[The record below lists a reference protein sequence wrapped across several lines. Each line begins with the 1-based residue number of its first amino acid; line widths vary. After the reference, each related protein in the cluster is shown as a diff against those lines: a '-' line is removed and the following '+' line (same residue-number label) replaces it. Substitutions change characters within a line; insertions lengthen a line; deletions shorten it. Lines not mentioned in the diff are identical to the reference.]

1 LQGEIIVA
9 VLNIAD
15 LVVVRSK
22 SGPPVLN
29 GVSLCVNRGEKV
41 AILGPS
47 GAGKTT
53 LFRAING
60 FVPIRSGQITVDGI
74 SLKGLH
80 GRKLRQLRRH
90 IAVVSQRHDLVDR
103 LRVHQNVMAGAL
115 GRWSTWHGLRFL
127 LWPKAGELAE
137 AEHALDR
144 VGIAQK
150 LRARTSEISGGE
162 HQRVAIARALVQ
174 QPSLLL
180 ADEPIA
186 SLDPELSHQI
196 LSLLCSL
203 ATETGFALLCSLHQQ
218 EYAYRYFDRVIR
230 IQQGTVVAGSTGAY
244 CNGVA
249 QARTGDSC
257 TG

>member
-1 LQGEIIVA
+1 
-9 VLNIAD
+9 VLNISQ
-15 LVVVRSK
+15 LTVVRSK
-22 SGPPVLN
+22 NSRPVLN
-29 GVSLCVNRGEKV
+29 DISLSVDRREKV

-60 FVPIRSGQITVDGI
+60 FVPIQSGNIVVDGV
-74 SLKGLH
+74 SVQGLR
-80 GRKLRQLRRH
+80 GKRLRQLRRH
-90 IAVVSQRHDLVDR
+90 IAVVSQRHDLVDG

-115 GRWSTWHGLRFL
+115 GRWSSLHALRFL
-127 LWPKAGELAE
+127 LWPKAEELAE
-137 AEHALDR
+137 AEHALRR

-150 LRARTSEISGGE
+150 LRERTSEISGGE

-174 QPSLLL
+174 QPTLLL

-203 ATETGFALLCSLHQQ
+203 AQESGFALLCSLHQQ
-218 EYAYRYFDRVIR
+218 EYAFKYFDRVVR
-230 IQQGTVVAGSTGAY
+230 IENATAVDCRPSQYQERAG
-244 CNGVA
+244 
-249 QARTGDSC
+249 D
-257 TG
+257 

>member
-1 LQGEIIVA
+1 MP
-9 VLNIAD
+9 VLSIND

-22 SGPPVLN
+22 SAPPVLR
-29 GVSLCVNRGEKV
+29 GVSLSVDRGEKV
-41 AILGPS
+41 AVLGPS

-60 FVPIRSGQITVDGI
+60 FVPIQSGNIIVDGV
-74 SLKGLH
+74 SVQGLH
-80 GRKLRQLRRH
+80 GKSLRQLRRH

-115 GRWSTWHGLRFL
+115 GRWSSLHALRFL
-127 LWPKAGELAE
+127 VWPKADELAE
-137 AEHALDR
+137 AEHALHR
-144 VGIAQK
+144 VGIAHK
-150 LRARTSEISGGE
+150 LRERTSDISGGE

-174 QPSLLL
+174 QPALLL

-203 ATETGFALLCSLHQQ
+203 ADESGFALLCSLHQQ
-218 EYAYRYFDRVIR
+218 EYAYKYFDRVIR
-230 IQQGTVVAGSTGAY
+230 IQHGRIEHEDFPPPAVSGQRV
-244 CNGVA
+244 
-249 QARTGDSC
+249 RTGD
-257 TG
+257 

>member
-1 LQGEIIVA
+1 VP
-9 VLNIAD
+9 VLKIHD
-15 LVVVRSK
+15 LVVVRAKNS
-22 SGPPVLN
+22 PPVLN
-29 GVSLCVNRGEKV
+29 GISLSLDRGEKV

-60 FVPIRSGQITVDGI
+60 FVPIHSGSITVDDI
-74 SLKGLH
+74 PVKGLH
-80 GRKLRQLRRH
+80 GKRLRRLRRH

-115 GRWSTWHGLRFL
+115 GRWSSWRALRFL
-127 LWPKAGELAE
+127 LWPKAEELAE
-137 AEHALDR
+137 AEHALRR
-144 VGIAQK
+144 VGLADK
-150 LRARTSEISGGE
+150 LRKRTSEISGGE

-196 LSLLCSL
+196 LTLLCDL
-203 ATETGFALLCSLHQQ
+203 ATETGFALFCSLHQQ
-218 EYAYRYFDRVIR
+218 EYAYKYFDRVIK
-230 IQQGTVVAGSTGAY
+230 IQHGAVEIQ
-244 CNGVA
+244 NGG
-249 QARTGDSC
+249 QRTTTQSGAAD
-257 TG
+257 

>member
-1 LQGEIIVA
+1 MA

-29 GVSLCVNRGEKV
+29 GVSLSMTRGEKV

-90 IAVVSQRHDLVDR
+90 IAVVSQRHDLVDQ
-103 LRVHQNVMAGAL
+103 LRVYQNVMAGAL

-230 IQQGTVVAGSTGAY
+230 IQQGTVVVGSTGAY
-244 CNGVA
+244 CSGVA
-249 QARTGDSC
+249 EARTGDSC